1 MIPTETP
8 ATVAAVATITAS
20 QANDE
25 ILNKSKNQRQ
35 NRVHV
40 QQILVLLILF
50 TIRWHWRI
58 ISDEHSTH
66 VSLILYVMCL
76 YSIKLYS
83 ISLEY

>member
-50 TIRWHWRI
+50 TIRWH
-58 ISDEHSTH
+58 
-66 VSLILYVMCL
+66 
-76 YSIKLYS
+76 
-83 ISLEY
+83 